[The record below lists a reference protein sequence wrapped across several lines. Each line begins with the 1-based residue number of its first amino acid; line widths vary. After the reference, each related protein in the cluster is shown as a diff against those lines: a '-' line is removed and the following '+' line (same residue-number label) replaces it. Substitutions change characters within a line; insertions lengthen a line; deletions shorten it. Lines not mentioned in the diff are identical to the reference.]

1 MELLKKGEI
10 LAKGNIAVV
19 LAGLGAPRITV
30 VSDSIEELQHYA
42 FTYSVFW
49 EMGSRR
55 WRGGKLTGYP
65 TGNEM
70 DFNGV
75 VWNNH
80 KRERKHV
87 LDSKVD
93 YRSELYKCCLNE
105 IMDATC

>member
-1 MELLKKGEI
+1 MEILKKGET
-10 LAKGNIAVV
+10 LAKGKIAVV

-42 FTYSVFW
+42 FTYSAFW

-55 WRGGKLTGYP
+55 WRGGKLIGYAG
-65 TGNEM
+65 GNEM

-80 KRERKHV
+80 KGARKNV

-93 YRSELYKCCLNE
+93 YRSDLYKRCLNE

>member
-1 MELLKKGEI
+1 MEILRMGEE
-10 LAKGNIAVV
+10 LAKGKIAVV

-42 FTYSVFW
+42 VTYSAFW

-65 TGNEM
+65 EGDEM
-70 DFNGV
+70 DFNGL
-75 VWNNH
+75 VWKNH
-80 KRERKHV
+80 KGVRKCV
-87 LDSKVD
+87 LDSIVD
-93 YRSELYKCCLNE
+93 YRSDLYQRCLNE

>member
-1 MELLKKGEI
+1 MELLKKSET
-10 LAKGNIAVV
+10 LAKGKIAVV

-30 VSDSIEELQHYA
+30 ISDSIEELQHYA
-42 FTYSVFW
+42 FTYSAFW

-65 TGNEM
+65 AGNEM

-80 KRERKHV
+80 KGSRKHV

-93 YRSELYKCCLNE
+93 YRSDLYKRCLNE

>member
-10 LAKGNIAVV
+10 LAKGKITVV
-19 LAGLGAPRITV
+19 LAGLGAPSITV
-30 VSDSIEELQHYA
+30 VSDSIEELQHFA
-42 FTYSVFW
+42 FTYSAFR
-49 EMGSRR
+49 EIGSRR

-65 TGNEM
+65 AGNEM

-75 VWNNH
+75 FWNNH
-80 KRERKHV
+80 TGGRKHV

-93 YRSELYKCCLNE
+93 YRSDLYKRCLNE